1 MGQCK
6 SRGDDD
12 VRTIFLEII
21 DHGLRVSGGS
31 GVGGHQQMPDGLESF
46 SPIVDVCVQTN
57 GGWRQEVCQVNHR
70 GGLSI
75 AVGAIAYSLV
85 RVEGHGFQA
94 ITCFQWSRWF
104 SIVWAASWAALREW
118 LAPHPHCTSL
128 AAGVVLSLRMSRR
141 VATTSP

>member
-46 SPIVDVCVQTN
+46 SPIFDVCDRRMAA
-57 GGWRQEVCQVNHR
+57 GGRRSVR
-70 GGLSI
+70 SI
-75 AVGAIAYSLV
+75 TVGAFPSLW
-85 RVEGHGFQA
+85 E
-94 ITCFQWSRWF
+94 
-104 SIVWAASWAALREW
+104 
-118 LAPHPHCTSL
+118 P
-128 AAGVVLSLRMSRR
+128 
-141 VATTSP
+141 

>member
-31 GVGGHQQMPDGLESF
+31 DVGGHQQMPDGLESF
-46 SPIVDVCVQTN
+46 SPIFDVCVQTN

-75 AVGAIAYSLV
+75 AVGAIAYALV

-94 ITCFQWSRWF
+94 TTCFQWSRWF
-104 SIVWAASWAALREW
+104 SIVWAASWAALMEW

-128 AAGVVLSLRMSRR
+128 AAGLVLSLRMSRR
-141 VATTSP
+141 AATTSP